1 MAIDIFLVIPEN
13 PDNPPVEGTAAADQ
27 SVAATFPNATVIS
40 VSSFELGMENSVSL
54 GSATGGAGAGKVQF
68 DPLIIQKAVD
78 HASPSLFSAASS
90 GRNFQAVQL
99 YLRSSG
105 PAAQPFLAYEFRTV
119 FITKIDWSGN
129 SGSQEAPPRTVRPL
143 IRDVVVCRLRTPL
156 RYVHPNSQM
165 TANTSRAIGQA
176 ARRLV
181 RAVHVSPVVDTH
193 DVDGAS
199 GLIDPVN
206 DPVGTAPRRVISG

>member
-13 PDNPPVEGTAAADQ
+13 PANPPVDGTAAADQ

-40 VSSFELGMENSVSL
+40 VSSFELGIENPVSL

-119 FITKIDWSGN
+119 LITKIDWSGN
-129 SGSQEAPPRTVRPL
+129 TGSQEAAETL
-143 IRDVVVCRLRTPL
+143 TLAYGAVVVAFQQ
-156 RYVHPNSQM
+156 PNPDGSAGPVTQGGWNQVTNTTDVQNTLAISAP
-165 TANTSRAIGQA
+165 TA
-176 ARRLV
+176 
-181 RAVHVSPVVDTH
+181 
-193 DVDGAS
+193 
-199 GLIDPVN
+199 
-206 DPVGTAPRRVISG
+206 

>member
-13 PDNPPVEGTAAADQ
+13 PANPPVDGTAAADQ

-40 VSSFELGMENSVSL
+40 VSSFELGIENPVSL

-119 FITKIDWSGN
+119 LITKIDWSGN
-129 SGSQEAPPRTVRPL
+129 TGGSG
-143 IRDVVVCRLRTPL
+143 RDADARLRRRRGRFPAAESG
-156 RYVHPNSQM
+156 RQR
-165 TANTSRAIGQA
+165 RASYPG
-176 ARRLV
+176 RLEPGHQHHG
-181 RAVHVSPVVDTH
+181 RAEHTGHQRADGVS
-193 DVDGAS
+193 
-199 GLIDPVN
+199 
-206 DPVGTAPRRVISG
+206 

>member
-13 PDNPPVEGTAAADQ
+13 PANPPVEGTAAADQ
-27 SVAATFPNATVIS
+27 SIAATFPNATVIS
-40 VSSFELGMENSVSL
+40 VSSFELGVENSVSL

-105 PAAQPFLAYEFRTV
+105 PATQPFLAYEFRAV
-119 FITKIDWSGN
+119 LITKIDWSGN
-129 SGSQEAPPRTVRPL
+129 SGSQEAAETL
-143 IRDVVVCRLRTPL
+143 TLAYGAVVVAFQQ
-156 RYVHPNSQM
+156 PNPDGSPGPVTQGGWNQVTN
-165 TANTSRAIGQA
+165 TADVQNTLAI
-176 ARRLV
+176 
-181 RAVHVSPVVDTH
+181 S
-193 DVDGAS
+193 AS
-199 GLIDPVN
+199 
-206 DPVGTAPRRVISG
+206 TA